1 MPYVGEHGS
10 KCEAW
15 DKTPEEV
22 SRPSS
27 FSSKIKLCRTY
38 NSRDLEN
45 VSSGMSGDTGFTK
58 G

>member
-1 MPYVGEHGS
+1 MPSVGEHGS
-10 KCEAW
+10 KCEVW
-15 DKTPEEV
+15 DKTPGEV

-45 VSSGMSGDTGFTK
+45 VSSRMSGDMGFKK